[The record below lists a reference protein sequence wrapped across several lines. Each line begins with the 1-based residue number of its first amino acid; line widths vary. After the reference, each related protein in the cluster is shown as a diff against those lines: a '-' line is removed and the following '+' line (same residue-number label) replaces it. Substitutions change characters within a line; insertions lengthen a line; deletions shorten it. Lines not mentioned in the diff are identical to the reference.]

1 MDIADLIQRVGN
13 GADLIAVEAYVGLPD
28 GGEWI
33 RDRVKAGEAEPALA
47 GAHLAERLLGAGAKE
62 ILERAEEMA

>member
-1 MDIADLIQRVGN
+1 MASVGRPVGGVGIRAGVPA
-13 GADLIAVEAYVGLPD
+13 GAAA
-28 GGEWI
+28 
-33 RDRVKAGEAEPALA
+33 PALA